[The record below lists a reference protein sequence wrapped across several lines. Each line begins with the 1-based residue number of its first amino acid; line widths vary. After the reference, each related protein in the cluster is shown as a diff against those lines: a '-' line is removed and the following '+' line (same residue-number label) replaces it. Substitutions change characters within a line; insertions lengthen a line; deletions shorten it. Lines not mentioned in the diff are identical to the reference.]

1 MIILLEKAH
10 LWYQTI
16 NNRIKKHSNGKI
28 IIIVSNS
35 IDSLTS
41 LRIIVG
47 LFKSDVIPYEII
59 AVQNFDEVDKEI
71 INCQKMKDEIKG
83 FVFIN
88 CIGEIDL
95 TKYWFCQDKNI
106 ITLVADT
113 KRPIHH
119 QNIRNKTN
127 IVIIDD
133 GMNNIEYCPTEEEM
147 EIVRHKVIDIGEG
160 GENDKNE
167 KNEKNEE
174 GKEEK
179 KENEEGNEAEG
190 ENVYEIEDDKN
201 KNEKDKSENEN
212 EEKNKEDKEAGE
224 DEEKSI
230 KKGGKSKKKIIK
242 KRTDIDDEDF
252 NELKNESDSSVKE
265 VDPIEEIADE
275 VSVHG
280 EKKSL
285 NESEEKQENVD
296 ENKNENDE
304 EENKFN
310 EKINKIKEINEK
322 VNEYYSG
329 NYYGLPST
337 YIFYSIAHQL
347 HKENTNYLWY
357 LIISVTD
364 EYLRYHISDKKYDRI
379 YAICQSEVL
388 RIEKKKSRDDDT
400 LKIYKSTAKEGKSIL
415 IGSDYKLILYRH
427 WNLYDSFIYSSYPL
441 GILSTWKEPGKAE
454 VQKIFAYMGIPL
466 SEAKQKYRYMKNEY
480 LDTFKD
486 KIIDVSKKFFLN
498 EIIFH
503 SFIYQFDNNTEM
515 SASDCVYLLSCLIE
529 FPFEEF
535 NDIEI
540 EDDEFLDDN
549 NSDLS
554 NNEEEEKNNENINN
568 NSEQPN
574 NNDDINDEKKLLN
587 KNNKKKDNLLKK
599 FWMAYRFLSLKKL
612 NMTNGLIDIAIKFQI
627 ALTNNATSIID
638 KNGVKNE
645 QKFRYSIVSGNLSE
659 DSRYF
664 QYPGNLERL
673 CIVISETYN
682 QKKGKKFVNKPY
694 LLAYIDADNKT
705 YIING
710 NLGCNKK
717 DDDEKNIFP
726 LQFKF
731 VAKKLKIPISY
742 NYSTEEIITIK
753 KDDLYS
759 FINQIAQL

>member
-10 LWYQTI
+10 IWYEFI
-16 NNRIKKHSNGKI
+16 NNRIKKYSNGKI
-28 IIIVSNS
+28 IIILSMN
-35 IDSLTS
+35 IDSLTA
-41 LRIIVG
+41 LRILVG

-59 AVQNFDEVDKEI
+59 PVQNYDEVDKEI
-71 INCQKMKDEIKG
+71 INCQKMKEEIKG
-83 FVFIN
+83 FIFIN

-95 TKYWFCQDKNI
+95 TKYWFCDEKNI
-106 ITLVADT
+106 ITLIADT
-113 KRPIHH
+113 KRPLHH
-119 QNIRNKTN
+119 KNIRNSKN
-127 IVIIDD
+127 IIIIDD
-133 GMNNIEYCPTEEEM
+133 GMNNIDYCPTEEEM
-147 EIVRHKVIDIGEG
+147 EIIRQKVIDVN
-160 GENDKNE
+160 ENEDNNNKKDIE
-167 KNEKNEE
+167 KVE
-174 GKEEK
+174 EEK
-179 KENEEGNEAEG
+179 KEKEEEKEDVR
-190 ENVYEIEDDKN
+190 ENIYKIEDNKNDDEKEKIEN
-201 KNEKDKSENEN
+201 KNEDENQ
-212 EEKNKEDKEAGE
+212 KKKEAGIV
-224 DEEKSI
+224 EEKSI
-230 KKGGKSKKKIIK
+230 KNGGKNKKKIIK

-252 NELKNESDSSVKE
+252 NNLKNESNSSNQE
-265 VDPIEEIADE
+265 VDPIDEIAEE
-275 VSVHG
+275 VSYHN
-280 EKKSL
+280 EKQKQHL
-285 NESEEKQENVD
+285 NDENELIEEK
-296 ENKNENDE
+296 
-304 EENKFN
+304 EEN
-310 EKINKIKEINEK
+310 EINEEEKKVKEKIKKIQEINSK
-322 VNEYYSG
+322 VNEYYGG

-347 HKENTNYLWY
+347 HKENINYLWY

-364 EYLRYHISDKKYDRI
+364 EFLRYHISDKKYDSI

-441 GILSTWKEPGKAE
+441 GILSTWKEPGKGE

-466 SEAKQKYRYMKNEY
+466 TEAKQKYRYMKNEY
-480 LDTFKD
+480 LETFKD

-540 EDDEFLDDN
+540 EDDEFFDDN
-549 NSDLS
+549 S
-554 NNEEEEKNNENINN
+554 NISENDDEKNNENDNN
-568 NSEQPN
+568 NNVEQN
-574 NNDDINDEKKLLN
+574 NEEINIEKKYL
-587 KNNKKKDNLLKK
+587 KNKKKDNVLKK

-627 ALTNNATSIID
+627 ALTNSATSILD

-664 QYPGNLERL
+664 LYPGNLERL
-673 CIVISETYN
+673 CIVISETYK
-682 QKKGKKFVNKPY
+682 QLRGRKIENKPY

-705 YIING
+705 YIIDG

-717 DDDEKNIFP
+717 DEDEKNTFP
-726 LQFKF
+726 IQFKF
-731 VAKKLKIPISY
+731 VAKKLKIPVSY
-742 NYSTEEIITIK
+742 NYSTEEIVTIK

>member
-10 LWYQTI
+10 IWYETI

-71 INCQKMKDEIKG
+71 LNCQKMKDEIKG
-83 FVFIN
+83 FIFIN

-106 ITLVADT
+106 ITLITDT

-119 QNIRNKTN
+119 QNIRNDTN

-147 EIVRHKVIDIGEG
+147 EIVRKRIIDVDEG
-160 GENDKNE
+160 GE
-167 KNEKNEE
+167 NEKNEE
-174 GKEEK
+174 EEEEK
-179 KENEEGNEAEG
+179 KENKEENVEEG
-190 ENVYEIEDDKN
+190 ENIYKIEDSKNSNEKDNNEN
-201 KNEKDKSENEN
+201 KNEDNNKEVKEEEEN
-212 EEKNKEDKEAGE
+212 EEKNLQ
-224 DEEKSI
+224 I
-230 KKGGKSKKKIIK
+230 GGKNKKKIIK

-252 NELKNESDSSVKE
+252 KELKNESDSSVKE

-285 NESEEKQENVD
+285 NENEEKEENDDENQADEQEN
-296 ENKNENDE
+296 KI
-304 EENKFN
+304 N
-310 EKINKIKEINEK
+310 EKIKKIQEINLK
-322 VNEYYSG
+322 VNEYYGG

-364 EYLRYHISDKKYDRI
+364 EYLRYHISDKKYDSI

-388 RIEKKKSRDDDT
+388 RIEKKKTRDDDT

-441 GILSTWKEPGKAE
+441 GILSTWKEPGKGE

-466 SEAKQKYRYMKNEY
+466 SEAKQKFRYMKNEY

-540 EDDEFLDDN
+540 EDDEFLNDN
-549 NSDLS
+549 NSGLS
-554 NNEEEEKNNENINN
+554 DNEEEEKNNENTNN
-568 NSEQPN
+568 NSEQQN
-574 NNDDINDEKKLLN
+574 NNDEINNEKNLLN
-587 KNNKKKDNLLKK
+587 KKNKKKDNLLKK

-627 ALTNNATSIID
+627 ALTNNATSILD

-664 QYPGNLERL
+664 HYPGNLERL
-673 CIVISETYN
+673 CIVISETYK
-682 QKKGKKFVNKPY
+682 QLRGKKIENKPY
-694 LLAYIDADNKT
+694 LLAYIDIDNKT

-717 DDDEKNIFP
+717 DEDEKNTFP
-726 LQFKF
+726 IQFKF
-731 VAKKLKIPISY
+731 VAKKLKIPVSY

>member
-1 MIILLEKAH
+1 MLILLEKAYV
-10 LWYQTI
+10 WYELI
-16 NNRIKKHSNGKI
+16 NKRIRNDPNGKI
-28 IIIVSNS
+28 IILVSHN

-41 LRIIVG
+41 LRILVG

-59 AVQNFDEVDKEI
+59 PVQNYDEVDKEI

-95 TKYWFCQDKNI
+95 TKYWFYQEKEI
-106 ITLVADT
+106 ISLITDT

-119 QNIRNKTN
+119 LNLRNSN

-133 GMNNIEYCPTEEEM
+133 GNNNIGCCPTEKEM
-147 EIVRHKVIDIGEG
+147 EIVRQKVINVEDE
-160 GENDKNE
+160 ENKKKLENN
-167 KNEKNEE
+167 NEKNEE
-174 GKEEK
+174 DEK
-179 KENEEGNEAEG
+179 KEDEDKNEEEG
-190 ENVYEIEDDKN
+190 ENVYKIDDNED
-201 KNEKDKSENEN
+201 
-212 EEKNKEDKEAGE
+212 
-224 DEEKSI
+224 DEEKEQKEKENEGGNENDGENEGSI
-230 KKGGKSKKKIIK
+230 SDENNKKIGGKIKKKIIK

-252 NELKNESDSSVKE
+252 IDLKNESSSSIKE
-265 VDPIEEIADE
+265 VDPLDEYAEEA
-275 VSVHG
+275 SVHG

-285 NESEEKQENVD
+285 NDKVD
-296 ENKNENDE
+296 NENE
-304 EENKFN
+304 EQEENDNDSQEK
-310 EKINKIKEINEK
+310 KINEKIKEIEKANLK
-322 VNEYYSG
+322 VNEYYGGS
-329 NYYGLPST
+329 YYGLPST
-337 YIFYSIAHQL
+337 YIYYSIAHQL
-347 HKENTNYLWY
+347 HKENISYLWY
-357 LIISVTD
+357 LIISITD
-364 EYLRYHISDKKYDRI
+364 EYLRYHISDKKYDKI

-388 RIEKKKSRDDDT
+388 RIEKKKSKDDDT
-400 LKIYKSTAKEGKSIL
+400 LKIYKSTAKDGKSIL

-441 GILSTWKEPGKAE
+441 GVLSTWKEPGKGE

-466 SEAKQKYRYMKNEY
+466 NEAKQKYRYMKNEY

-515 SASDCVYLLSCLIE
+515 SASDCVYLLSCLME

-540 EDDEFLDDN
+540 EDDEYLDEN
-549 NSDLS
+549 NSNIS
-554 NNEEEEKNNENINN
+554 NDYIEKNNENDEGNKAQKENEDNEKSIIN
-568 NSEQPN
+568 
-574 NNDDINDEKKLLN
+574 KK
-587 KNNKKKDNLLKK
+587 NKKKENIEKK

-627 ALTNNATSIID
+627 ALTNNATSILD

-645 QKFRYSIVSGNLSE
+645 QKFRYSIVSTNLSE

-664 QYPGNLERL
+664 LYPGNLERL
-673 CIVISETYN
+673 CIVISETYK
-682 QKKGKKFVNKPY
+682 QLRGKKAENKPY
-694 LLAYIDADNKT
+694 LLAYIDAENKT
-705 YIING
+705 YIIDG

-717 DDDEKNIFP
+717 DEEEKNTFP
-726 LQFKF
+726 IQFKY
-731 VAKKLKIPISY
+731 VAKKLKIPVSY

-759 FINQIAQL
+759 FINEITQL